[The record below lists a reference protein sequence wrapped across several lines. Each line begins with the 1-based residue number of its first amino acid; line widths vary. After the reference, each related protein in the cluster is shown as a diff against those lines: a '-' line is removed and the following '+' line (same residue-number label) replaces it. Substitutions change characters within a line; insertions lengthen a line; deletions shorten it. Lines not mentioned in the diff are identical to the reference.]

1 MLCVSTKKRQ
11 FHHATVARETNFKFA
26 ALCFVFF
33 TLFFSPS
40 LGVLFADSSIAF
52 PLPAQKNSRRLQAV
66 KDEISPHSLSSPPKT
81 LLLAQVE

>member
-1 MLCVSTKKRQ
+1 MPLLQERQ
-11 FHHATVARETNFKFA
+11 TLNLQRS
-26 ALCFVFF
+26 VFF